1 MQAELQEPFWCPYC
15 QFSSYIRRCVQA
27 HERNHSEEEAY
38 ACQLFPEQRPLGE
51 VSRVVGETV
60 GGRSTR
66 KKAKPASPHVCSACQ
81 RVFALRQH
89 LVVHERVHTGERP
102 FVCGVCEKRFRRK
115 DALTVHERV
124 HRKPHACQLCGHR
137 FADRK
142 ELDAHGRMHV
152 MHLGRRPHVCG
163 VCRESF
169 WCKEKLALHES
180 SVHCRA
186 VERPYACITCH
197 ESFPHRV
204 GLLRHNCQLIR
215 SRMLEM
221 AIHSTL
227 GSKP

>member
-27 HERNHSEEEAY
+27 HEREHSEEEAY
-38 ACQLFPEQRPLGE
+38 TCQFFPEQRPPRE
-51 VSRVVGETV
+51 ASRVVLET
-60 GGRSTR
+60 GGRSR
-66 KKAKPASPHVCSACQ
+66 KSKSAHVCSVCQ

-137 FADRK
+137 FAEQKD
-142 ELDAHGRMHV
+142 LDAHGQMHV

-169 WCKEKLALHES
+169 WCRQKLALHES
-180 SVHCRA
+180 SAHSRA
-186 VERPYACITCH
+186 VERPYVCITCH
-197 ESFPHRV
+197 ESFPQRM
-204 GLLRHNCQLIR
+204 GLLRHNCKLFR

-221 AIHSTL
+221 SIQSTAPL
-227 GSKP
+227 GNKP